1 MKMHIHTK
9 KIFTGLIF
17 LLLALPF
24 VSCDDDD
31 SNGGLPVIHRV
42 RTTDPELKDS
52 AFVQAKPGQML
63 LIEGENLGNVRKIYI
78 NDQDVGFN
86 LNYMT
91 SQTIIITI
99 PNELKLTGAN
109 PELPKEIRV
118 ENKYGSTSYTFH
130 ILSPEPEIT
139 RLMIEYPVETGD
151 YILIVGKNFYEID
164 KVVMEGEN
172 GTNVEI
178 NAYIVSLEFNAI
190 AFRLPEGVEP
200 RGEVAVYC
208 AAGEVRYPYAT
219 VVLPPAI
226 ASISSD
232 MPVIGAEF
240 FITGTYF
247 INVEKVNINGEYD
260 ILADDLRVSESKDTI
275 YLKLPSAPAAPGKL
289 TITAAGGDS
298 EEDNLFYPVTHVIAD
313 FDDVGS
319 LSWAGS
325 AYEGDGQ
332 NPPYVTTGF
341 AGGFQESNV
350 GAHNGW
356 FGNLLANI
364 EFSDAITDNTP
375 VSDLMVRFECFVAYP
390 LQTITFQ
397 VMFGGDWDNA
407 PSGYVP
413 RSIASGKTRTEIGQW
428 MSCEIPLSMVAVNAK
443 TYSDIKEMG
452 AEIGFFSKNG
462 EEEVPQYEVYFDNI
476 RIVKK

>member
-1 MKMHIHTK
+1 M
-9 KIFTGLIF
+9 
-17 LLLALPF
+17 
-24 VSCDDDD
+24 
-31 SNGGLPVIHRV
+31 
-42 RTTDPELKDS
+42 
-52 AFVQAKPGQML
+52 
-63 LIEGENLGNVRKIYI
+63 
-78 NDQDVGFN
+78 
-86 LNYMT
+86 
-91 SQTIIITI
+91 
-99 PNELKLTGAN
+99 
-109 PELPKEIRV
+109 
-118 ENKYGSTSYTFH
+118 
-130 ILSPEPEIT
+130 
-139 RLMIEYPVETGD
+139 
-151 YILIVGKNFYEID
+151 
-164 KVVMEGEN
+164 
-172 GTNVEI
+172 
-178 NAYIVSLEFNAI
+178 
-190 AFRLPEGVEP
+190 
-200 RGEVAVYC
+200 
-208 AAGEVRYPYAT
+208 
-219 VVLPPAI
+219 
-226 ASISSD
+226 
-232 MPVIGAEF
+232 
-240 FITGTYF
+240 
-247 INVEKVNINGEYD
+247 NGEYD
-260 ILADDLRVSESKDTI
+260 ILADDLRVSASKDTI
-275 YLKLPSAPAAPGKL
+275 YLKLPSAPAAAGKL

-298 EEDNLFYPVTHVIAD
+298 EEENLFYPVTHVIAD

-332 NPPYVTTGF
+332 NAPYVTTGF

-356 FGNLLANI
+356 FGNLLVNI

-443 TYSDIKEMG
+443 TYSDIKAMG